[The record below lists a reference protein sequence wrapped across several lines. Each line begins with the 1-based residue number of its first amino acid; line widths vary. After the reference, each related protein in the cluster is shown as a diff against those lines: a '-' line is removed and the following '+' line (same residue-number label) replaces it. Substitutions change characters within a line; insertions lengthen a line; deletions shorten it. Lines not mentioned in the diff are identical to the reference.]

1 MPGSR
6 AWLLVMAGALACGGD
21 LAQPIEAAGT
31 VEATEADLGF
41 QLPGRIDSILVRE
54 GDQVT
59 AGQRLAVLDRAD
71 LVARLAAATAQT
83 QAQAARLAEL
93 QAGFRSE
100 EIAQARAVAN
110 VAEHRLADAERDLT
124 RARNLFAGGALSQ
137 ESLDRAVSLRGAML
151 GERDRV
157 TEQLRLLESGP
168 RREQIAAQ
176 RAALAQAVAGVAQV
190 QAALHS
196 AEIEAPFSGVVSRRH
211 REPGE
216 VIGAGL
222 PVLSLLDPGDRWV
235 RVYLREDLVGQIGV
249 GQTVRIAIDGY
260 PGREYQGRVVFIAD
274 EAEFTPRNVQ
284 TREERVKLVHRIKIQ
299 IVGDSAGDLKP
310 GLSADVVLQPR

>member
-41 QLPGRIDSILVRE
+41 QLPGRIDSILVHE

-168 RREQIAAQ
+168 RQEQIVAQ

-190 QAALHS
+190 QAALRS

-249 GQTVRIAIDGY
+249 GQTARIAIDGY

-284 TREERVKLVHRIKIQ
+284 TREERVKLVHRVKIQ